1 MAHFE
6 HTPAALLCGGL
17 SERLNYPKEML
28 RVDGA
33 PLAVHLARRLREVFA
48 SVSVISNHPDYLK
61 YCFDGPILSD
71 EFQQQGPL
79 AGLHAG
85 LKHASTQFGAGRCFF
100 LACDMPLVHSGLVRR
115 ILERSERS
123 NAPAVVASANGRLEP
138 LCGAYSTELVP
149 HLERRLRNEQTGM
162 SVSLSCRKRESRS
175 VRDFLASVG
184 FETVEFTGEEAALF
198 RDLDK
203 PEDLFILNKVFRD
216 VEPLPVSVVSLS
228 KGKRDRDVVAEEWP
242 VAVFVNGLKLVT
254 VMCLP
259 TALREMAVGL
269 AAYLGLVKQGDGIQ
283 KIEVDYAARRVLLD
297 LSATDDDIRNA
308 SQVLISSTCGASIYG
323 GQIQPL
329 PDAVE
334 PGDFRVALS
343 HILDCLKSLRGMGPV
358 FARAG
363 STHQAAFSDGK
374 RILLFFEDIGRHNA
388 VDKII
393 GSALLGG
400 PDLTRGLLVSTGR
413 LSSEMV
419 VKAARQGVPVLAS
432 PSGVTT
438 NAIRLAESFGLT
450 FAGFARGGRANLYTR
465 PERVLDE

>member
-1 MAHFE
+1 MALFE
-6 HTPAALLCGGL
+6 HTAAALLCGGL

-48 SVSVISNHPDYLK
+48 SVSVISNHPDYLR

-85 LKHASTQFGAGRCFF
+85 LKRASAQSGARRCFF
-100 LACDMPLVHSGLVRR
+100 LACDMPLVHNGLVRR

-123 NAPAVVASANGRLEP
+123 NAPAVVASPNGRLEP

-149 HLERRLRNEQTGM
+149 ALERRLSSPASEN
-162 SVSLSCRKRESRS
+162 LS
-175 VRDFLASVG
+175 VRDFLTEVG
-184 FETVEFTGEEAALF
+184 FETVDFTGEEAALF

-203 PEDLFILNKVFRD
+203 PEDLFILNKAFRD
-216 VEPLPVSVVSLS
+216 VEPLPVSLVSLS
-228 KGKRDRDVVAEEWP
+228 KGKRNSDVVAEEWP

-269 AAYLGLVKQGDGIQ
+269 AAYLGLVKKGDDIQ
-283 KIEVDYAARRVLLD
+283 EIEVDYAARRVLLN

-323 GQIQPL
+323 GRIQPL
-329 PDAVE
+329 PDPVE

-438 NAIRLAESFGLT
+438 NAIRLADSFGLT
-450 FAGFARGGRANLYTR
+450 FVGFARGGRANLYTR
-465 PERVLDE
+465 PDRVLDE

>member
-100 LACDMPLVHSGLVRR
+100 LACDMPLVHNALIRR

-149 HLERRLRNEQTGM
+149 VLERRLSSPG
-162 SVSLSCRKRESRS
+162 RESRS
-175 VRDFLASVG
+175 VRDFLAGVG
-184 FETVEFTGEEAALF
+184 FETVEFTGEETALF

-228 KGKRDRDVVAEEWP
+228 KGKRDRDNHDVVAEEWP

-297 LSATDDDIRNA
+297 LSASDDDIRNA

-323 GQIQPL
+323 GRIQPL
-329 PDAVE
+329 PDPVE

-400 PDLTRGLLVSTGR
+400 LDLTRGLLVSTGR

>member
-1 MAHFE
+1 MPLFE

-48 SVSVISNHPDYLK
+48 SVSVISNHPDYLR

-85 LKHASTQFGAGRCFF
+85 LKHASPQSGAGRCFF
-100 LACDMPLVHSGLVRR
+100 LACDMPLVHNALIRR

-123 NAPAVVASANGRLEP
+123 RAPAVVASANGRLEP
-138 LCGAYSTELVP
+138 LCGVYSTELVP
-149 HLERRLRNEQTGM
+149 VLERRLSSPG
-162 SVSLSCRKRESRS
+162 RESRS
-175 VRDFLASVG
+175 VRDFLAEAG
-184 FETVEFTGEEAALF
+184 FETVDFTGEEAALF

-203 PEDLFILNKVFRD
+203 PEDLFILNKVFSD
-216 VEPLPVSVVSLS
+216 VEPLPVCLVSLS

-269 AAYLGLVKQGDGIQ
+269 AAYLGLVKQGGDIQ
-283 KIEVDYAARRVLLD
+283 KVEVDYAARRVLLD

-329 PDAVE
+329 PEAIE
-334 PGDFRVALS
+334 GGDFRVALS
-343 HILDCLKSLRGMGPV
+343 HILECLKSLRGMGPV

-393 GSALLGG
+393 GSALLRGA
-400 PDLTRGLLVSTGR
+400 DMTRGLLVSTGR

-438 NAIRLAESFGLT
+438 NAIRLADSFGLT
-450 FAGFARGGRANLYTR
+450 FLGFARGGRANLYTR